1 MGKKSWVS
9 AVRKVISTSYLKEK
23 KHKKSHN
30 KSKST
35 KKSFHGNQMSLD
47 RSLSLTKAPIVSPPI
62 YNPPIDE
69 PELKQPEHEPMDQ
82 DSSPLIKSQE
92 DIAAIKIQKAYRG
105 YLVRNGSNPLKAW
118 RRLKMYMYSQAV
130 KRQGASTLKSVQ
142 TMARVQSQVRTR
154 KIRIAEVNEA
164 LREQLH
170 QKRINKLNNSKSSE
184 KSGWD
189 LSPKS
194 KEQVEESLR
203 RKKEAVERRE
213 KVLAYSHTHQQTWR
227 KNLKKTK
234 GADWEWNRSASR
246 QSPPFK
252 VVAQPARSQS
262 KVAVLSTK
270 SVKAWS
276 PMSKPGPTP
285 MVSGKKRVQNTGALV
300 GSAKKRVAVSGS
312 PSSVGKK
319 SLGRTNTNTK
329 R

>member
-1 MGKKSWVS
+1 
-9 AVRKVISTSYLKEK
+9 
-23 KHKKSHN
+23 
-30 KSKST
+30 
-35 KKSFHGNQMSLD
+35 
-47 RSLSLTKAPIVSPPI
+47 
-62 YNPPIDE
+62 
-69 PELKQPEHEPMDQ
+69 MDQ
-82 DSSPLIKSQE
+82 DSFPRIKSQE

-130 KRQGASTLKSVQ
+130 KRQGASTLKYVQ
-142 TMARVQSQVRTR
+142 TMARVQSQAQTR

-164 LREQLH
+164 LRQQLH

-184 KSGWD
+184 RSGWD